1 MKWRGRRQSSN
12 VRRGGSGGG
21 GFSFPGLSGGRSGS
35 PMGRPGG
42 ILPVGGIGGIIILLL
57 IYFLG
62 NGLGG
67 PSETAQQDFNNAR
80 STGTQ
85 AGQVQGSDFKY
96 QNDLEEFLSVVL
108 ADTED
113 VWHELFRDEG
123 STYRE
128 PTLVLY
134 SGQTQ
139 TGCGIGDSRMGP
151 FYCPA
156 DQSIYIDPS
165 FYAELRDKFDAPGDF
180 AFAYVLAHEVGH
192 HVQNLLGITDEVFKM
207 KGRMS
212 ETQFNTEYLVRLEL
226 QADYMAGVFANHV
239 QDKGYLEKGDIEEAM
254 NAAAAVGDDTIQRK
268 MTGNVSPDNFTH
280 GTSEQR
286 MRWFNAGYEAG
297 DLSESDTFRIDS
309 DSLQSV
315 LPSYAKT
322 KKLELVA

>member
-1 MKWRGRRQSSN
+1 MKWRGRRQSTN

-21 GFSFPGLSGGRSGS
+21 FNFPGLSGGRSGR

-67 PSETAQQDFNNAR
+67 PSEAPPQERSNAR
-80 STGTQ
+80 NPGTQ
-85 AGQVQGSDFKY
+85 SSQAQSSDFQY
-96 QNDLEEFLSVVL
+96 QNELEEFLSVVL

-113 VWHELFRDEG
+113 VWHDLFREEG
-123 STYRE
+123 ATYRE

-192 HVQNLLGITDEVFKM
+192 HVQNLLGITDEVFKL
-207 KGRMS
+207 KNQMS
-212 ETQFNTEYLVRLEL
+212 ETEFNTQVLVRLEL

-239 QDKGYLEKGDIEEAM
+239 QNKGYLEKGDIEEAM
-254 NAAAAVGDDTIQRK
+254 NAASAVGDDTIQRK

-297 DLSESDTFRIDS
+297 DLSDSDTFNIDS
-309 DSLQSV
+309 GSLQRI
-315 LPSYAKT
+315 LPFIPHT
-322 KKLELVA
+322 KEFHLAA

>member
-1 MKWRGRRQSSN
+1 MEWRGRRRSTN
-12 VRRGGSGGG
+12 VRRGGSSG
-21 GFSFPGLSGGRSGS
+21 GFSIPGMSGRSGS

-62 NGLGG
+62 GGLGG
-67 PSETAQQDFNNAR
+67 PSEQTQQDPNSAR
-80 STGTQ
+80 NTGTQ
-85 AGQVQGSDFKY
+85 SNQVQGTEFKY
-96 QNDLEEFLSVVL
+96 QNEMEEFLAVVL

-113 VWHELFRDEG
+113 VWHELFEEEG
-123 STYRE
+123 MTYRE

-139 TGCGIGDSRMGP
+139 SGCGIGDSRMGP

-165 FYAELRDKFDAPGDF
+165 FYEELRDKFDAPGDF

-192 HVQNLLGITDEVFKM
+192 HVQNLMGITDDVFKL
-207 KGRMS
+207 RNQMS
-212 ETQFNTEYLVRLEL
+212 EQQFNTQVLVRLEL
-226 QADYMAGVFANHV
+226 QADYMAGVFAHHV
-239 QDKGYLEKGDIEEAM
+239 QNKGYLEKGDIEEAM
-254 NAAAAVGDDTIQRK
+254 NAAAAVGDDNIQRK
-268 MTGNVSPDNFTH
+268 MTGNVSPETFTH

-297 DLSESDTFRIDS
+297 NLAEGDTFNIDH
-309 DSLQSV
+309 DSLKHYF
-315 LPSYAKT
+315 PSRNENGSEVFAR
-322 KKLELVA
+322 AA

>member
-1 MKWRGRRQSSN
+1 MKWRGRRRSTN
-12 VRRGGSGGG
+12 VRRGGTNG
-21 GFSFPGLSGGRSGS
+21 GFNIPRMSGGRSGS

-42 ILPVGGIGGIIILLL
+42 VLPVGGLGGIIILLL

-62 NGLGG
+62 GGLGG
-67 PSETAQQDFNNAR
+67 PSEQPPQERSNAR
-80 STGTQ
+80 NAGTPG
-85 AGQVQGSDFKY
+85 AQVQDTEFKY
-96 QNDLEEFLSVVL
+96 QNELEEFLSVVL

-113 VWHELFRDEG
+113 VWHELFEDEG
-123 STYRE
+123 MRYVE

-156 DQSIYIDPS
+156 DQSIYIDPN

-192 HVQNLLGITDEVFKM
+192 HVQNLMGITDEVFKL
-207 KGRMS
+207 KSQMS
-212 ETQFNTEYLVRLEL
+212 ETQFNTQVLVRLEL
-226 QADYMAGVFANHV
+226 QADYMAGVFAHHV
-239 QDKGYLEKGDIEEAM
+239 QNKGYLEKGDIEEAM
-254 NAAAAVGDDTIQRK
+254 NAAAAVGDDNIQRK

-297 DLSESDTFRIDS
+297 DLADGDTFKVDNK
-309 DSLQSV
+309 SLRYFQSPSTEHEV
-315 LPSYAKT
+315 LAQ
-322 KKLELVA
+322 VA